1 EGIPVNHGAA
11 AAPDGSRL
19 YFTSEAKE
27 ALVVVD
33 GQSFEIIKEIPLA
46 ARPHNISISK
56 DGKQIFIGI
65 MGSIGETGFGGVEI
79 VDAEALES
87 VRVIPT
93 ESRVHNTFVTPDGKH
108 FVAGTFGGD
117 ANLDVFEVATG
128 ELDFSLYP
136 PRNDSP

>member
-1 EGIPVNHGAA
+1 VQTNSRDDVIHLIDPSTHEIVGRIEGIPVNHGAA

-79 VDAEALES
+79 VDAEAL
-87 VRVIPT
+87 
-93 ESRVHNTFVTPDGKH
+93 
-108 FVAGTFGGD
+108 
-117 ANLDVFEVATG
+117 
-128 ELDFSLYP
+128 
-136 PRNDSP
+136 